1 MLPPVPPLKRRSV
14 DIDPKLRA
22 EWRSAEQGQQLLL
35 QQQRQASTSPSSSA
49 QRFRRRSMS
58 AASPPTTGAV
68 KGPGKKHLSALRK
81 ARPRRDSVGAEVERV
96 SILNSHSNIS
106 RHLNIA
112 GEKNLFLP
120 HSKISFL
127 PTSASP
133 VFPSPPPPPSRTG
146 GKLTRMP
153 FDLLAPN
160 FPLQTRLLSS
170 CQVLRPRAQRPLLRQ
185 RSRLPLDRR
194 QVSHDIYAGRDRRR
208 RGQNRVVPGDD
219 WAAGVSSSVGGAEA
233 AEAAAAE
240 IPTAPRPGSAR
251 PLRGLR
257 SLPDGGPQRLR
268 DRGAGLARRVGEQ
281 VVLRRGAATPRQ
293 GSPSPSPSPS
303 QAASSSGSLSSY
315 DSDENGASP

>member
-1 MLPPVPPLKRRSV
+1 MLRSASKRAADDPHAPSVPPLKRRSV

-49 QRFRRRSMS
+49 QHS
-58 AASPPTTGAV
+58 AAVDVCGLTADDWCGQGTGKKTSQCPPKSATTTG
-68 KGPGKKHLSALRK
+68 LSWGRGR
-81 ARPRRDSVGAEVERV
+81 ARFN
-96 SILNSHSNIS
+96 LNSHSNIS

-160 FPLQTRLLSS
+160 FPLQTRLSLFLPGPAPTSS
-170 CQVLRPRAQRPLLRQ
+170 TPSSPPTLTTSPR
-185 RSRLPLDRR
+185 
-194 QVSHDIYAGRDRRR
+194 
-208 RGQNRVVPGDD
+208 
-219 WAAGVSSSVGGAEA
+219 SSSGLARHLR
-233 AEAAAAE
+233 
-240 IPTAPRPGSAR
+240 APRPPPSRPKSRRPRRRIGQPASA
-251 PLRGLR
+251 
-257 SLPDGGPQRLR
+257 
-268 DRGAGLARRVGEQ
+268 
-281 VVLRRGAATPRQ
+281 AA
-293 GSPSPSPSPS
+293 
-303 QAASSSGSLSSY
+303 
-315 DSDENGASP
+315 